1 MDDMILES
9 MKKQWKALYR
19 FTFNSVEK
27 WMDELKSKDAWT
39 DYMALSTVN
48 VFLFEWIRVG
58 RRLLSLILFSTGYCL
73 LQQCSMWT
81 AVSMHHIS
89 RDCFFVD
96 IGARRVL

>member
-1 MDDMILES
+1 VNPRNVTLRVDETGWKDDMMLES

-48 VFLFEWIRVG
+48 VFLFEWIQVG

-73 LQQCSMWT
+73 L
-81 AVSMHHIS
+81 
-89 RDCFFVD
+89 
-96 IGARRVL
+96 